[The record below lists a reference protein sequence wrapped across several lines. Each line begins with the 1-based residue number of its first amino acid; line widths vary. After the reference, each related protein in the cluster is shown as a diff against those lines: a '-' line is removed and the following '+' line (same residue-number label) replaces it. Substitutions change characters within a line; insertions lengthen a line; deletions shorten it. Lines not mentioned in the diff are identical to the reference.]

1 MRTDI
6 RIAGLPA
13 QVESR
18 IRLAAQLIAAF
29 DIDAKVSAWDGT
41 RCHALVADAEDAYG
55 ARSIELAAR
64 RGIAVLALSGSG
76 TTGPDDICKS
86 ARALPAGSLAKVLA
100 RCLGRN
106 TDGSTADVAELARV
120 PSLATASD
128 SLLSGGG
135 VVQLASAF
143 ERAGGAIVGRID
155 GLTVLLRR
163 EASRASASSRE
174 VLLAARDRLAQTGWQ
189 FTPAEQESSD
199 TLRDL
204 SAASMALDA
213 FCVSG
218 ARAADGPFPEL
229 PARALQLQD
238 WPDLGAAGVP
248 ASWLSVV
255 GLLQHK
261 PRTPAEL
268 VARSGL
274 DPVALRALLWALH
287 ASGAITPV
295 AERESGH
302 RPAMDRPEDAGV
314 PGLSR
319 VAPGLLS
326 KLMRRFGFAVAVAS

>member
-100 RCLGRN
+100 HCLGRK

-128 SLLSGGG
+128 SLLSGSG
-135 VVQLASAF
+135 VVQLAPAF
-143 ERAGGAIVGRID
+143 AQASGDIVGRID

-174 VLLAARDRLAQTGWQ
+174 ILLAARDRLAQTGWH
-189 FTPAEQESSD
+189 FTPAALESSD
-199 TLRDL
+199 TLRAL
-204 SAASMALDA
+204 STASMALDA

-218 ARAADGPFPEL
+218 ARAADGAFPEL
-229 PARALQLQD
+229 PAHALQLQD
-238 WPDLGAAGVP
+238 WPDLGAAGAP

-261 PRTPAEL
+261 PRIPAEL
-268 VARSGL
+268 AARSGL
-274 DPVALRALLWALH
+274 DTVAVHTLLWALY

-295 AERESGH
+295 TEMEPGLHPVTGRT
-302 RPAMDRPEDAGV
+302 EDAGES
-314 PGLSR
+314 GLSR